1 MELIWIWAIVVAI
14 SLVVEFATMQM
25 VSIWI
30 ALGALV
36 GLILSAIGGVAL
48 EIQIIVSCVVAMI
61 SIVFL
66 RKFALKFLHKTKDT
80 KPADS
85 IIGRPCE
92 VTKGISKETAGEVK
106 LNGVLWTAISE
117 DTLNVGEKAVVIE
130 TIGNKI
136 KVKKGE

>member
-30 ALGALV
+30 AVGALV
-36 GLILSAIGGVAL
+36 GLILSAIGGIGL
-48 EIQIIVSCVVAMI
+48 EIQIIVSCVVAMVCI
-61 SIVFL
+61 IFL
-66 RKFALKFLHKTKDT
+66 RKFALKFLHRNKDS

-92 VTKGISKETAGEVK
+92 VTKEISKESAGEVK

-130 TIGNKI
+130 AIGNKL

>member
-1 MELIWIWAIVVAI
+1 MEPIWIWAIVVAT

-36 GLILSAIGGVAL
+36 GLVLCAIGGISL
-48 EIQIIVSCVVAMI
+48 EVQIIVSCLVAMI
-61 SIVFL
+61 SIIFL

-85 IIGRPCE
+85 IIGRSCE
-92 VTKGISKETAGEVK
+92 VTKDITPNSAGEAK
-106 LNGVLWTAISE
+106 LNGVLWTAVSDE
-117 DTLNVGEKAVVIE
+117 ELKTGAKAVVIE
-130 TIGNKI
+130 AIGNKL
-136 KVKKGE
+136 KVKGE

>member
-1 MELIWIWAIVVAI
+1 MEPIWIWAIVVAI

-92 VTKGISKETAGEVK
+92 VTKEILKETAGEVK

-130 TIGNKI
+130 AIGNKL

>member
-92 VTKGISKETAGEVK
+92 VTKEILKETAGEVK
-106 LNGVLWTAISE
+106 LNGVLWIAISE

-130 TIGNKI
+130 AIGNKL

>member
-1 MELIWIWAIVVAI
+1 MEPIWIWAIVVAI

-36 GLILSAIGGVAL
+36 GLVLCAIGGISL
-48 EIQIIVSCVVAMI
+48 EVQIIVSCLVAMI

-66 RKFALKFLHKTKDT
+66 RKFALKFLHKTKDN

-85 IIGRPCE
+85 IIGRPCV
-92 VTKGISKETAGEVK
+92 VTKDISPESSGEVK
-106 LNGVLWTAISE
+106 LNGVLWTAVSE
-117 DTLNVGEKAVVIE
+117 EELKQGAKAVVIE
-130 TIGNKI
+130 SIGNKL
-136 KVKKGE
+136 KVKGE

>member
-1 MELIWIWAIVVAI
+1 MEPIWIWAIVVAI

-92 VTKGISKETAGEVK
+92 VTKEISKETAGEVK
-106 LNGVLWTAISE
+106 LNGVLWIAISE

-130 TIGNKI
+130 AIGNKL

>member
-1 MELIWIWAIVVAI
+1 MEPIWIWAIVVAVA
-14 SLVVEFATMQM
+14 LVAEFVTMQM

-36 GLILSAIGGVAL
+36 GLVLCAIGGIAL

-61 SIVFL
+61 SIIFL

-85 IIGRPCE
+85 IIGRICE
-92 VTKGISKETAGEVK
+92 ITKEVSKETAGEAK

-117 DTLNVGEKAVVIE
+117 DTLSVGEKAVVID
-130 TIGNKI
+130 TIGNKL

>member
-92 VTKGISKETAGEVK
+92 VTKEILKETAGEVK

-130 TIGNKI
+130 AIGNKI